1 MWFGVALFTAGGFCV
16 LGFGILG
23 VSGVV
28 RIAFVVSCVGL
39 MFVLMWVFAGVWWV
53 LGLLGDSGLFG
64 FI

>member
-1 MWFGVALFTAGGFCV
+1 MVYCRRV
-16 LGFGILG
+16 LSSRFGILG

-39 MFVLMWVFAGVWWV
+39 VCVLMWVFAGVWWV